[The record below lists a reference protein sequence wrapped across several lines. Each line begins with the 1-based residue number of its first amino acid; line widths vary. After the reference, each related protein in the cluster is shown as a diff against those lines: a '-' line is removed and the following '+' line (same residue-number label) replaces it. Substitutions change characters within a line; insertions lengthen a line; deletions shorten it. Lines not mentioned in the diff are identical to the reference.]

1 LHSEF
6 NAMKPETLDRLL
18 LSKSFLQAIR
28 FQPVAVHDRH
38 RLAANIIAAHDA
50 AELTIAAIC
59 DQLGCLP
66 QKGNSYL
73 MDYFEPLKQSQH
85 PATDVHAKDYFRNLN
100 VTRNAIKH
108 QGLFP
113 DAKQWSRVGENV
125 FSYLSKWVRMYLKA
139 SLAELDESA
148 LIADVNVKILFDEA
162 KQYAQR
168 GDYKGALEK
177 LAFALSLVL
186 SSNPSLRGFEAGAVK
201 SEDAIRLSGFGV
213 HGNDFLALQEFLPYI
228 NSWAPEGTPP
238 KWEQSKYGHP
248 GNWRE
253 HTVNF
258 CLKTFVDVAIKI
270 QGAQWI
276 PGAVELKVLYEH
288 QIEALKDGVE
298 IWNNIPSFFNPSEPE
313 KREVVK
319 TLNKGETIKGTVG
332 TETKQSALYGDR
344 IKTDVL
350 FIISD
355 ELDFYLGDEDVKKP
369 KVPGVGRVFMSE
381 VKVTCVPRQS
391 EFMQQYFAN
400 LPVVDWEPE
409 TR

>member
-1 LHSEF
+1 MPL
-6 NAMKPETLDRLL
+6 KPATLDRLL
-18 LSKSFLQAIR
+18 LSKSFLQNIR
-28 FQPVAVHDRH
+28 FQSVATHDRH
-38 RLAANIIAAHDA
+38 RLATSIIAAHDA

-73 MDYFEPLKQSQH
+73 MDYFEPLKQSEH
-85 PATDVHAKDYFRNLN
+85 PNADVHAKDYFRNLN

-125 FSYLSKWVRMYLKA
+125 FGHLSKWVRGYLRE
-139 SLAELDESA
+139 SFAELDESA
-148 LIADVNVKILFDEA
+148 LIVDADVKRFFDEA
-162 KQYAQR
+162 KKYAQQEN
-168 GDYKGALEK
+168 YKGALEK
-177 LAFALSLVL
+177 LAHALSLVL
-186 SSNPSLRGFEAGAVK
+186 DSNPSLRGFEAGAVK

-213 HGNDFLALQEFLPYI
+213 HGNDFLVLQEFLPYI
-228 NSWAPEGTPP
+228 NRWAPEGTPP

-258 CLKTFVDVAIKI
+258 CLKTFVDVAVKI
-270 QGAQWI
+270 QSAQWI

-288 QIEALKDGVE
+288 QIAALKNGVE
-298 IWNNIPSFFNPSEPE
+298 IWNSVPSLLDPSKSETR
-313 KREVVK
+313 KVIR
-319 TLNKGETIKGTVG
+319 TLKQGETIKGNVWP
-332 TETKQSALYGDR
+332 EIKQNAFYGDQG
-344 IKTDVL
+344 KSGVL

-355 ELDFYLGDEDVKKP
+355 QLDLFWDNEDVKDAKL
-369 KVPGVGRVFMSE
+369 PGVGRVFAKE

-391 EFMQQYFAN
+391 DFMRQYFAN
-400 LPVVDWEPE
+400 LPVLDWES
-409 TR
+409 